1 MIEQLLSTLED
12 WCSAYGIAGL
22 SVMVVCG
29 VAFLV
34 QLHYWVL
41 RYGRI
46 PTYRGSSAAAAE
58 PSVSVAIICRGNDSD
73 FLERRLPAM
82 LEQEY
87 NAFEIIVA
95 DITGDADFADALAR
109 IADHTPRLR
118 VVHLVRDRRFP
129 ISDKQ
134 AFNMAIKAAACDNIL
149 LTTPDTMPDSPQ
161 WLARMSRGFATGD
174 IVLGYCGMEGDSLAD
189 KLIRID
195 NVGLTTRWLSAA
207 VNRHPYRGTIQNI
220 GFSKKLYFDN
230 AGFNYLNMNIGI
242 EDLFIQKLLPQT
254 TVSIVV
260 TPNSIVRQKIWGGL
274 RWWYTLR
281 RTNSFCFKNYPR
293 PVKRSISTEL
303 ISRAIFFAVSAVLL
317 TLAPVEIK
325 IWTGAVV
332 SVRFGM
338 VMFELHRITK
348 RLGEKGLWAAAI
360 VYDLL
365 APFYEACMS
374 IDRRFRHTPNLW
386 R

>member
-1 MIEQLLSTLED
+1 MIEQLITTLEG
-12 WCSAYGIAGL
+12 WCNAYGIAGL
-22 SVMVVCG
+22 GVMVAG
-29 VAFLV
+29 AAAFLV
-34 QLHYWVL
+34 QLHYWVV
-41 RYGRI
+41 RCGRI
-46 PTYRGSSAAAAE
+46 PTYRDNSTAAGE
-58 PSVSVAIICRGNDSD
+58 PSVSVAIICRGNDAD

-82 LEQEY
+82 LKQEY
-87 NAFEIIVA
+87 DAFEIIVA

-109 IADHTPRLR
+109 IADHTQHLR

-161 WLARMSRGFATGD
+161 WLARMARGFDSGD
-174 IVLGYCGMEGDSLAD
+174 VVLGYCGMAGNTLAD

-230 AGFNYLNMNIGI
+230 AGFNHLNMNIGI
-242 EDLFIQKLLPQT
+242 EDLFIQKLLPQA

-260 TPNSIVRQKIWGGL
+260 TPHSIVRQKIWGGVG
-274 RWWYTLR
+274 WWYALR
-281 RTNSFCFKNYPR
+281 RTNSFCFKHYPR
-293 PVKRSISTEL
+293 RIKCSIRSEL
-303 ISRAIFFAVSAVLL
+303 ISRTVFFAAAAVLL
-317 TLAPVEIK
+317 ALAPIGIK
-325 IWTGAVV
+325 ICTGTLLF
-332 SVRFGM
+332 VRFGV
-338 VMFELHRITK
+338 VMFEQHHIAK
-348 RLGEKGLWAAAI
+348 RLGEKGLWAVAI
-360 VYDLL
+360 AYDLL
-365 APFYEACMS
+365 APLYETCMAA
-374 IDRRFRHTPNLW
+374 DRCFRHTPNLW